1 LRKKENDQMQIAGTE
16 EAEILSRLAAKV
28 ETAIKTIQDLRRER
42 DELRTKLETAETELT
57 RSTEEADRL
66 TEMEGEN
73 ERFKGERDEIRER
86 IERILGSL
94 ETLDETAAD

>member
-1 LRKKENDQMQIAGTE
+1 MQIAGTE

-42 DELRTKLETAETELT
+42 DELRMKLDAAEAELT
-57 RSTEEADRL
+57 RSTGDSERL
-66 TEMEGEN
+66 TEMESEN

-94 ETLDETAAD
+94 ETLDESPAE